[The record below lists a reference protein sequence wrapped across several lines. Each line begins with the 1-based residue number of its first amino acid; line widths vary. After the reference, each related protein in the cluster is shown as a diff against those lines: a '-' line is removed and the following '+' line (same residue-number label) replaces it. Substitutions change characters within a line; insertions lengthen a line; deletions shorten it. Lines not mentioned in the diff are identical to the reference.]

1 MNAQLLDS
9 VTSPIDTRAVAA
21 TDDGLRAAEEERA
34 VSISATGGR
43 GDGEHAA
50 AADPPPGADRRRHA
64 RPCRRAEEHSR
75 KKNLACHRVMRNS
88 LRISPQARSE
98 PKCWRRPVRAP
109 FWRASGNH
117 AANAE

>member
-75 KKNLACHRVMRNS
+75 KKNPGLPSSDAQFLAYQS
-88 LRISPQARSE
+88 AGT
-98 PKCWRRPVRAP
+98 KRAEVL
-109 FWRASGNH
+109 ATAGQG
-117 AANAE
+117 AILAG